1 MPRARTRLE
10 QKEETRAL
18 LLKVGRRIFTKHGYD
33 GASIALICRA
43 ARVTHGALYHHF
55 ESKLDVFTAVLEELT
70 LEVAGSVE
78 ASVSGA
84 TGWGQVE
91 AACRA
96 YLDACTDPAVM
107 AILLRDAPRVLDPRT
122 FDDIDHGANEPMV
135 TRLLESWIDAGVLRP
150 LPVALVGRMLGGAF
164 AEAGSA
170 IAAAG
175 AGGEARAQAE
185 TILLAWLTT
194 FRACD

>member
-1 MPRARTRLE
+1 MARTRSRLE

-33 GASIALICRA
+33 GASIALLCRA

-55 ESKLDVFTAVLEELT
+55 PSKLDVFTAVLEELT
-70 LEVAGSVE
+70 LEVAGRVE
-78 ASVSGA
+78 EAVSGA
-84 TGWGQVE
+84 RGWAQVE

-107 AILLRDAPRVLDPRT
+107 AILLRDAPRVLDPST
-122 FDDIDHGANEPMV
+122 FADIDHGTNEPMV
-135 TRLLESWIDAGVLRP
+135 TRLLEGWIEAGVLRSI
-150 LPVALVGRMLGGAF
+150 PVALVGRMLGGAF

-170 IAAAG
+170 IATADG
-175 AGGEARAQAE
+175 AGGTREQAE
-185 TILLAWLTT
+185 AILLGWLAT
-194 FRACD
+194 FRACA